1 MSSLDPLLRELEGA
15 ASGLARPAGDDHTWN
30 VMVQVLLPLVFVLT
44 FVVVTGLMVY
54 KAAYKVMRDVIR
66 RDSKYAEIAA
76 QERLVDVQLQKLLLA
91 LEAVKTERRGELN
104 VSMFPRAAR
113 ITRRGVKLGDADF
126 QLLCRRSAELFDED
140 ARSARLRFA
149 DEIYRQVLVRA
160 KVDDPSALTV
170 QRWSART
177 TDAQDMVDSSQIMS
191 AEGGVV
197 VSINRRFIHNA
208 ILDFLDGLEE
218 QVVNLEVELL
228 QQVFDDLL
236 ATGSGE
242 TLDPASRRILAEIL
256 DPSTPETERR
266 RAAEQLYRGL
276 LERWRER
283 FDEAGYP
290 FLDRTW
296 GAVQG

>member
-1 MSSLDPLLRELEGA
+1 
-15 ASGLARPAGDDHTWN
+15 
-30 VMVQVLLPLVFVLT
+30 MVQVLLPLVFVLT

-54 KAAYKVMRDVIR
+54 KAAYKGMLRFIGS
-66 RDSKYAEIAA
+66 DSDIEGIQG

-91 LEAVKTERRGELN
+91 LEAVKTERRGALN

-126 QLLCRRSAELFDED
+126 QLLCRRSAELFDAD
-140 ARSARLRFA
+140 ARAARLRFA
-149 DEIYRQVLVRA
+149 DEMYRQVL
-160 KVDDPSALTV
+160 ALAGVADTSSLDV
-170 QRWSART
+170 QRWSVRT
-177 TDAQDMVDSSQIMS
+177 TVAQATVDAAQTMS
-191 AEGGVV
+191 AEEPVI
-197 VSINRRFIHNA
+197 VSANRRFIHNA
-208 ILDFLDGLEE
+208 ILDFVDGLEE
-218 QVVNLEVELL
+218 QVVELQVDLL
-228 QQVFDDLL
+228 QQVFDELL
-236 ATGSGE
+236 AAGSFE
-242 TLDPASRRILAEIL
+242 ALDPASTRLLGEIL
-256 DPSTPETERR
+256 DPSTSETERL